1 MNANIKNSE
10 QMFFDIF
17 TSPITTYTDR
27 LGKEDLLAGNLFKQK
42 KLSNLLYKSL
52 LETAAIH
59 PKKKH
64 FKKIISHIIQTEKP
78 EDVDPQ
84 ILEMIT

>member
-1 MNANIKNSE
+1 LNAKIKNAE

-27 LGKEDLLAGNLFKQK
+27 KGKEDLLAGNLFSKTK
-42 KLSNLLYKSL
+42 FSHLLYKSL
-52 LETAAIH
+52 LETAAVH

-64 FKKIISHIIQTEKP
+64 LKKIISHIIQTEKP
-78 EDVDPQ
+78 EDLDP
-84 ILEMIT
+84 